1 MAIRYE
7 NECVG
12 CPPDMGCLGVA
23 CPNRRVPHLY
33 CDKCKNEVETLR
45 NYDGDQWCEEC
56 ILKEFDEVE
65 IDE

>member
-12 CPPDMGCLGVA
+12 CPPDMGCLGSA

-33 CDKCKNEVETLR
+33 CDKCKNEVDDL
-45 NYDGDQWCEEC
+45 YDYDDKQICLDC
-56 ILKEFDEVE
+56 IVKQLKKIEV
-65 IDE
+65 

>member
-33 CDKCKNEVETLR
+33 CDKCKNEVDDL
-45 NYDGDQWCEEC
+45 YDYDDKQICLDC
-56 ILKEFDEVE
+56 IVKQLKKIEV
-65 IDE
+65 

>member
-33 CDKCKNEVETLR
+33 CDKCKQEVDDL
-45 NYDGDQWCEEC
+45 YDYDDKQICLDC
-56 ILKEFDEVE
+56 IVKQLKKIEV
-65 IDE
+65 

>member
-23 CPNRRVPHLY
+23 CSNRRVPHLY
-33 CDKCKNEVETLR
+33 CDKCKQEVDDL
-45 NYDGDQWCEEC
+45 YDYDDKQICLDC
-56 ILKEFDEVE
+56 IVKQLKKIEV
-65 IDE
+65 

>member
-33 CDKCKNEVETLR
+33 CDKCKREVDDL
-45 NYDGDQWCEEC
+45 YDYDDKQICLDC
-56 ILKEFDEVE
+56 IVKQLKKIEV
-65 IDE
+65 

>member
-12 CPPDMGCLGVA
+12 CPPDMGCLGSA

-33 CDKCKNEVETLR
+33 CDKCKREVDDL
-45 NYDGDQWCEEC
+45 YDYDDKQICLDC
-56 ILKEFDEVE
+56 IVKKLKKIEV
-65 IDE
+65 

>member
-23 CPNRRVPHLY
+23 CPNRIVPHLY
-33 CDKCKNEVETLR
+33 CDKCKQEVDDL
-45 NYDGDQWCEEC
+45 YDYDDKQICLDC
-56 ILKEFDEVE
+56 IVKQLKKIEV
-65 IDE
+65 